1 MESMMLAVFVIAIG
15 AFVRV
20 AGPSFGKPGSAK
32 LAGYGLMLG
41 GVALAALNT
50 VVVIGVGEV
59 GVPPIA
65 GALCNGIF
73 AATGVRIRQLP
84 VGEQLKSS

>member
-15 AFVRV
+15 VFVRV

-50 VVVIGVGEV
+50 GR
-59 GVPPIA
+59 
-65 GALCNGIF
+65 F
-73 AATGVRIRQLP
+73 
-84 VGEQLKSS
+84 